1 MSKKAKTILAVVLL
15 LVVVAAAVGAY
26 FLWGPP
32 AQKRAAEAA
41 DAGKTHI
48 TFVVVHGDGSQKEFV
63 IATDE
68 VTLRAALE
76 QEKLIEGTESEWGLY
91 VLTVDGETADEAQ
104 QQWWCFNDG
113 AGNMLET
120 GVDAT
125 MIQDGDSYE
134 IVLKTGW

>member
-1 MSKKAKTILAVVLL
+1 MSKKAKIILAVVLL
-15 LVVVAAAVGAY
+15 LAVAAAAVLLYLHFSPKPVEGA
-26 FLWGPP
+26 
-32 AQKRAAEAA
+32 
-41 DAGKTHI
+41 KTV
-48 TFVVVHGDGSQKEFV
+48 TVTVVHGDESTREFT
-63 IATDE
+63 IHTDAE
-68 VTLRAALE
+68 TLRGALE

-120 GVDAT
+120 GVDST

-134 IVLKTGW
+134 IVLTTGW

>member
-1 MSKKAKTILAVVLL
+1 MSKNAKKILTVVLL
-15 LVVVAAAVGAY
+15 LVVVAAAAALYLHFRPQPTEGA
-26 FLWGPP
+26 
-32 AQKRAAEAA
+32 
-41 DAGKTHI
+41 KTLAV
-48 TFVVVHGDGSQKEFV
+48 TVVHGDESKKDFT
-63 IATDE
+63 IHTDAE
-68 VTLRAALE
+68 TLRAALE

-120 GVDAT
+120 GVDST